1 MWVHTIFIFITCE
14 VYTLFGQTLSW
25 THEMSQKWILISC
38 ICTVWQVL
46 KTALVASK
54 IFERIDDVFWK
65 PWCFSFPCPML
76 HISDMLSEGRRLMWP
91 ICVRNR
97 VRITTTE
104 PALVWCK
111 HIFLFCAVFVFLY
124 LCDNASKHTIRV
136 FALVWCEHFTRFLF
150 LTHLTFDIVCWS
162 VQITGTDMWIK

>member
-111 HIFLFCAVFVFLY
+111 HIFLFCAVFVFF
-124 LCDNASKHTIRV
+124 CIRV
-136 FALVWCEHFTRFLF
+136 IMPVNIRSECLHLF
-150 LTHLTFDIVCWS
+150 DVSTSQDFCFWHIWHLTLSAGVFRSLELTCE
-162 VQITGTDMWIK
+162 